1 MPRSDDVLAALY
13 RLHAEIDAVA
23 EALAARH
30 ATRFKCRRG
39 CASCCVD
46 GISVYEIEAERIAA
60 HHEALLAHGGPH
72 PPGRCA
78 FLGPGDA
85 CRIYADRPY
94 VCRTQG
100 LPLAWHEETTDGGLV
115 QLRDICP
122 LNDEGPPLEGLPE
135 ADCWLL
141 GPYEGRLAELERA
154 AASGGPVRRTLRSLF
169 RGA

>member
-1 MPRSDDVLAALY
+1 M
-13 RLHAEIDAVA
+13 
-23 EALAARH
+23 
-30 ATRFKCRRG
+30 
-39 CASCCVD
+39 D

-60 HHEALLAHGGPH
+60 HHEALLTQGLPH

-100 LPLAWHEETTDGGLV
+100 LPLAWHETATDGALV

-122 LNDEGPPLEGLPE
+122 RNEEGPPLEEIPE
-135 ADCWLL
+135 DDCWLV
-141 GPYEGRLAELERA
+141 GPYEGRLAELEKT
-154 AASGGPVRRTLRSLF
+154 ASPGRPVRRPLRSLF